1 MMSLEFGSPAYENTK
16 KNIRLVKNQTEPV
29 PQERVRSEIWELYA
43 DLKAY
48 QRDPEPTRAPL
59 LAARFDAIFTQ
70 RTCFE
75 TLNRTLKR
83 LHAHR
88 QKLLLVLQR
97 PDIPLHT
104 NGSENDIRG
113 YVKWRKVS
121 GGTRSDLGKRCR
133 DTFASLKKTCRKLG
147 ISFWDYLVD
156 RIEQHGVIPPLSDIV
171 RERALAGATV
181 P

>member
-1 MMSLEFGSPAYENTK
+1 VHAE
-16 KNIRLVKNQTEPV
+16 RLVHKLIPLNERHRQD
-29 PQERVRSEIWELYA
+29 QQRVRAEIWELYA

-48 QRDPEPTRAPL
+48 QHYPEPTRAPV

-70 RTCFE
+70 HTCFE
-75 TLNRTLKR
+75 TLNQTLKR

-121 GGTRSDLGKRCR
+121 GGTRSDLGKQCR

-147 ISFWDYLVD
+147 VSFWAYLVD
-156 RIEQHGVIPPLSDIV
+156 RIEQHGAIPSLPEML
-171 RERALAGATV
+171 RERALGM